1 MLSCCEGVMSCS
13 RAEEPSS
20 SISEPSHCREH
31 ENTPF
36 TYCAS
41 DDIIQDGSCSQS
53 TYIVTG

>member
-1 MLSCCEGVMSCS
+1 MTLELSCCDRGVMSCS
-13 RAEEPSS
+13 GAEEPSS

-41 DDIIQDGSCSQS
+41 DDITQDGR
-53 TYIVTG
+53 